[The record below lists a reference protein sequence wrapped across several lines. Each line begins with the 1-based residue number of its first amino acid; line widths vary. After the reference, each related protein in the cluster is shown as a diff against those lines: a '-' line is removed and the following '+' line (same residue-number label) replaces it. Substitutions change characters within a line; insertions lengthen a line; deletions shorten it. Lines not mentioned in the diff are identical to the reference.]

1 MKGLLITPEASVTE
15 FVPANGRDFTLEEL
29 QKGVEGCIEI
39 IDITDKTIMVVN
51 EDGKG
56 RLYPNMMA
64 TVIAKGC
71 RAIFP
76 HDYIAGNAVLCA
88 SDMVK

>member
-15 FVPANGRDFTLEEL
+15 FVPANGRDFTLAEL
-29 QKGVEGCIEI
+29 QKGVDGCIEI
-39 IDITDKTIMVVN
+39 IDLTDKTIMVVN

>member
-1 MKGLLITPEASVTE
+1 MKGLIITPEASVTE

-39 IDITDKTIMVVN
+39 IDLTDKTIMVVN

>member
-39 IDITDKTIMVVN
+39 IDLTEKTIMVVN

-71 RAIFP
+71 HAIFP
-76 HDYIAGNAVLCA
+76 HDYIAGNAVMCP

>member
-1 MKGLLITPEASVTE
+1 MKWLLITPEASVTE
-15 FVPANGRDFTLEEL
+15 FVHANGRDFTLEEL

-39 IDITDKTIMVVN
+39 IDLTDKTIMVVN

>member
-29 QKGVEGCIEI
+29 QKGVEGYIEI
-39 IDITDKTIMVVN
+39 IDLTDKTIMVVN

>member
-1 MKGLLITPEASVTE
+1 MNGLLITPEASVTE
-15 FVPANGRDFTLEEL
+15 LVPANGRDFTLEEL
-29 QKGVEGCIEI
+29 QESVGGCIEI
-39 IDITDKTIMVVN
+39 IDLTEKTILVVN

-71 RAIFP
+71 RAILP
-76 HDYIAGNAVLCA
+76 RDYIAGNVVMCHT
-88 SDMVK
+88 DMVK

>member
-1 MKGLLITPEASVTE
+1 MNGLLITPEASVTPL
-15 FVPANGRDFTLEEL
+15 VHANGRDFTLEEL
-29 QKGVEGCIEI
+29 QESVGGYIEI
-39 IDITDKTIMVVN
+39 IDLTPKTIMIVN

-56 RLYPNMMA
+56 TLYPNMMA

-76 HDYIAGNAVLCA
+76 HDYIAGNAVMCHT
-88 SDMVK
+88 DMVK

>member
-15 FVPANGRDFTLEEL
+15 FVPANCRDFTLEEL
-29 QKGVEGCIEI
+29 QKSVDGCIEI
-39 IDITDKTIMVVN
+39 IDLTDKTIMVVN

>member
-15 FVPANGRDFTLEEL
+15 LVPANGRDFTLEEL
-29 QKGVEGCIEI
+29 QKGVDGCIEI
-39 IDITDKTIMVVN
+39 IDLTPKTIMIVN

-56 RLYPNMMA
+56 RMYPNMMA

-76 HDYIAGNAVLCA
+76 NDYIAGNAVMCP
-88 SDMVK
+88 SEMVK

>member
-15 FVPANGRDFTLEEL
+15 FVPANGRDYTLEEL

-39 IDITDKTIMVVN
+39 IDLTDKSIMVVN

>member
-15 FVPANGRDFTLEEL
+15 FVPANGRDYTLEEL

-39 IDITDKTIMVVN
+39 IDLTDKTIMVVN

>member
-29 QKGVEGCIEI
+29 QKGVEGYIEI
-39 IDITDKTIMVVN
+39 IDLSDKTIMVVN

-71 RAIFP
+71 RAILP

>member
-29 QKGVEGCIEI
+29 QKGVDGCIEI
-39 IDITDKTIMVVN
+39 IDLTDKTIMVVN

-71 RAIFP
+71 RSIFP
-76 HDYIAGNAVLCA
+76 NDYIAGNAVLCA

>member
-1 MKGLLITPEASVTE
+1 MNGLLITPEASVTPL
-15 FVPANGRDFTLEEL
+15 VPANGRDFTLEEL
-29 QKGVEGCIEI
+29 QRSVGGCIEI
-39 IDITDKTIMVVN
+39 LDLTPKTIMIVN

-64 TVIAKGC
+64 TVIAKASN
-71 RAIFP
+71 AILP
-76 HDYIAGNAVLCA
+76 RDYIAGNAVMCA

>member
-1 MKGLLITPEASVTE
+1 MNGLLITPEASVTE

-39 IDITDKTIMVVN
+39 IDLTDKAIMVVN

>member
-1 MKGLLITPEASVTE
+1 MNGLLITPEASVTE
-15 FVPANGRDFTLEEL
+15 LVPANGRDFTLEEL
-29 QKGVEGCIEI
+29 QESVGGCIEI
-39 IDITDKTIMVVN
+39 IDLTEKTILVVN

-76 HDYIAGNAVLCA
+76 RDYIAGNVVMCHT
-88 SDMVK
+88 DMVK

>member
-39 IDITDKTIMVVN
+39 IDLTDKTIMVVN

-76 HDYIAGNAVLCA
+76 HDYIAGNAVMCP

>member
-1 MKGLLITPEASVTE
+1 MNGLLITPEASVTPL
-15 FVPANGRDFTLEEL
+15 VPANGRNFTLEEL
-29 QKGVEGCIEI
+29 QRSVGGCIEI
-39 IDITDKTIMVVN
+39 LDLTPKTIMIVN

-56 RLYPNMMA
+56 RLFPNMMA

-76 HDYIAGNAVLCA
+76 RDYIAGNAVMCP
-88 SDMVK
+88 SCMVK

>member
-29 QKGVEGCIEI
+29 QESVGGYIEI
-39 IDITDKTIMVVN
+39 IDLTKKSIMIVN
-51 EDGKG
+51 DDGKG
-56 RLYPNMMA
+56 ILYPNMTA
-64 TVIAKGC
+64 TVIAKAC
-71 RAIFP
+71 HAISP
-76 HDYIAGNAVLCA
+76 NDYIAGNAVLCA

>member
-29 QKGVEGCIEI
+29 QKGVEGCIDI
-39 IDITDKTIMVVN
+39 IDLTDKTIMVVN

>member
-39 IDITDKTIMVVN
+39 IDLTEKTIMVVN

>member
-1 MKGLLITPEASVTE
+1 MNGLLITPEASVTE
-15 FVPANGRDFTLEEL
+15 LVPANGRDFTLEEL
-29 QKGVEGCIEI
+29 QESVGGYIEI
-39 IDITDKTIMVVN
+39 IDLTPKTIMIVN

-56 RLYPNMMA
+56 GLYPNMMA

-76 HDYIAGNAVLCA
+76 HDYIAGNAVMCA
-88 SDMVK
+88 SCMVK

>member
-39 IDITDKTIMVVN
+39 IDLTDKSIMVVN

-76 HDYIAGNAVLCA
+76 HDYIAGNAMLCA

>member
-39 IDITDKTIMVVN
+39 IDLTDKTIMVVN

>member
-39 IDITDKTIMVVN
+39 IDLTEKTIMVVN

-76 HDYIAGNAVLCA
+76 HDYIAGNAVMCP

>member
-29 QKGVEGCIEI
+29 QKSVEGCIEI
-39 IDITDKTIMVVN
+39 IDLTDKTIMVVN

-64 TVIAKGC
+64 TIIAKGC

-76 HDYIAGNAVLCA
+76 HDYIAGNAVMCP